1 MLTTHKLTAAVILP
15 GLLALALA
23 CGPAELTREDGETA
37 PVQSGAVATSPT
49 VPSPVQPI
57 AARPSAAEQPTAA
70 RPSAAEQPIAAR
82 PSAAEQP
89 TAARPSA
96 AEQPT
101 AARPSAAEQPTP
113 SRHPYDPPGAT
124 STPPPAP
131 VSLGASAP
139 PRRFPTAVPHPE
151 GLVGCL
157 ATDFSDPPKG
167 PYYMDWCW
175 SSLEEHIV
183 ATCSNFTTG
192 EEQWACGKRETAK
205 AKDRVLR
212 EGPTQCWAI
221 HYNHQNLDDECML
234 QTFNA
239 LGAIL
244 RTR

>member
-49 VPSPVQPI
+49 VQSP
-57 AARPSAAEQPTAA
+57 
-70 RPSAAEQPIAAR
+70 
-82 PSAAEQP
+82 
-89 TAARPSA
+89 
-96 AEQPT
+96 EQPT

-139 PRRFPTAVPHPE
+139 PRGFPTAVPHPE

-157 ATDFSDPPKG
+157 ATDFKDPPKG
-167 PYYMDWCW
+167 PDYIDWCW
-175 SSLEEHIV
+175 RSLEDHII

-192 EEQWACGKRETAK
+192 EEQWACGKREMAK
-205 AKDRVLR
+205 AKDRILR
-212 EGPTQCWAI
+212 EGPRQCWAI
-221 HYNHQNLDDECML
+221 HHNHENLVDECML
-234 QTFNA
+234 QTLNA
-239 LGAIL
+239 VGAIL
-244 RTR
+244 GTREAGREVPAPN

>member
-57 AARPSAAEQPTAA
+57 AARPSAAEQPT
-70 RPSAAEQPIAAR
+70 
-82 PSAAEQP
+82 
-89 TAARPSA
+89 
-96 AEQPT
+96 
-101 AARPSAAEQPTP
+101 P
-113 SRHPYDPPGAT
+113 SRHPDDPPGAT

-167 PYYMDWCW
+167 PYYMDWCGIA
-175 SSLEEHIV
+175 LEEHID

-192 EEQWACGKRETAK
+192 EEQWACGKREMAK
-205 AKDRVLR
+205 AKDRILR
-212 EGPTQCWAI
+212 EGPNQCWAI
-221 HYNHQNLDDECML
+221 HHNHQDLVDECIV

-244 RTR
+244 RTREAGREVPAPN

>member
-1 MLTTHKLTAAVILP
+1 MLTAHKLIAAVILP
-15 GLLALALA
+15 GLLALVLA
-23 CGPAELTREDGETA
+23 CGPAELTREDGEIA

-57 AARPSAAEQPTAA
+57 AARPSAAEQP
-70 RPSAAEQPIAAR
+70 IAAR
-82 PSAAEQP
+82 PSAE
-89 TAARPSA
+89 
-96 AEQPT
+96 
-101 AARPSAAEQPTP
+101 EQPTP
-113 SRHPYDPPGAT
+113 SRHPDDPPGAT

-157 ATDFSDPPKG
+157 ATDFSEPPKG
-167 PYYMDWCW
+167 PDYMDWCW